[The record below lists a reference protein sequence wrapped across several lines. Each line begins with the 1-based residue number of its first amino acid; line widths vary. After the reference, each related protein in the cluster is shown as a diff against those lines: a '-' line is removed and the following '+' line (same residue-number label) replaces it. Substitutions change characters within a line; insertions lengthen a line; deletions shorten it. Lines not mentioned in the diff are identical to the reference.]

1 MHPVSNQRLAWI
13 AAGIT
18 LLALAL
24 RWYFVTVTV
33 VISPIR
39 GDAIQYFACAWNLA
53 YHGVF
58 STSAPHAAVVVP
70 DSFRDPG
77 FPALLAVWL
86 KLFGDHGQGWYAG
99 ILRTQALLGA
109 LTVLLVMLV
118 GRRWLSLPWLAA
130 AGVLAALWPHNIA
143 MTADLLSE
151 TLFGFLCA
159 LALWLL
165 TVALEKRSRAW
176 MAAAGLVL
184 GCASLTN
191 AMLTP
196 FFLLLVPVF
205 FWRAKPLRRLLIVL
219 LISAALLPGLWQAR
233 GLTLASH
240 DSAQRRALIN
250 LVQGSWPAYHEDW
263 RILVVHGNPRGAV
276 LLQPIDASQTQMLA
290 SPAAGFK
297 AMFARFATQPWR
309 YVAWYVWHKPV
320 ALWGWNI
327 RMGQGDIYEYPVVN
341 SPFMTHPIGRLIAA
355 LCYALN
361 RWIAVAAL
369 AGVMLLLRRRATT
382 HDAAALAAR
391 AVGWATALLL
401 LYATLIYAIFQAEPR
416 YAIPFRGFEMLA
428 AITALAALTRWVAA
442 RRAATST
449 KSRAC
454 GVRCESEKEPERDP
468 ARCSE

>member
-1 MHPVSNQRLAWI
+1 MHLASSKRFTWI

-18 LLALAL
+18 LLALVL
-24 RWYFVTVTV
+24 RWYFVTVAV
-33 VISPIR
+33 VINPIR
-39 GDAIQYFACAWNLA
+39 GDTIQYFACAWNLA
-53 YHGVF
+53 HLGVF

-86 KLFGDHGQGWYAG
+86 KLFGDHGLAWYAG
-99 ILRTQALLGA
+99 ILLTQALLGA
-109 LTVLLVMLV
+109 LTVMLVMLV

-143 MTADLLSE
+143 MTADLLTE

-165 TVALEKRSRAW
+165 TVALEKRSRIW
-176 MAAAGLVL
+176 MAAAGLAL

-191 AMLTP
+191 AILTP
-196 FFLLLVPVF
+196 FFLLLALVF
-205 FWRAKPLRRLLIVL
+205 FWRAKPLRRLLPVL
-219 LISAALLPGLWQAR
+219 LISAALLPGLWQVR

-250 LVQGSWPAYHEDW
+250 LVQGSWPAYHQAW
-263 RILVVHGNPRGAV
+263 RASIIDGNARATAIM
-276 LLQPIDASQTQMLA
+276 QTIDASQAQMLA

-309 YVAWYVWHKPV
+309 YVVWYVLHKPV

-327 RMGQGDIYEYPVVN
+327 RISQGDIYTYPIIN
-341 SPFMTHPIGRLIAA
+341 SPFSTNPVWRLIVA

-369 AGVMLLLRRRATT
+369 AGAVLLMWRRTATQ
-382 HDAAALAAR
+382 DAAALAAK
-391 AVGWATALLL
+391 AAGWTTALLL
-401 LYATLIYAIFQAEPR
+401 LYATLIYTIFQTDPR

-428 AITALAALTRWVAA
+428 AITALAALARWVAA
-442 RRAATST
+442 RRSD
-449 KSRAC
+449 RA
-454 GVRCESEKEPERDP
+454 
-468 ARCSE
+468 